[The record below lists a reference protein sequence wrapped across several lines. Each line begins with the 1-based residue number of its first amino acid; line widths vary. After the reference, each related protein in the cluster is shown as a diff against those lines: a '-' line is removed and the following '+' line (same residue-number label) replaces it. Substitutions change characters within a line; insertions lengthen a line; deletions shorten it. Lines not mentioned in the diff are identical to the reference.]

1 MFSILRF
8 IETLNDQPGQN
19 FCIHLSQTGSKL
31 YLTTNI
37 VKGEGGGLKI
47 YNIKGVTKITL
58 YFTFEEGDFSKLF

>member
-1 MFSILRF
+1 MISIFRF

-37 VKGEGGGLKI
+37 VKGEGGRKF
-47 YNIKGVTKITL
+47 YNIKGDTKITL
-58 YFTFEEGDFSKLF
+58 YFTFEEDDFSKLF

>member
-1 MFSILRF
+1 MFSIFRF

-37 VKGEGGGLKI
+37 VKWEGGRKF

-58 YFTFEEGDFSKLF
+58 YFTFEKDDFSKLF